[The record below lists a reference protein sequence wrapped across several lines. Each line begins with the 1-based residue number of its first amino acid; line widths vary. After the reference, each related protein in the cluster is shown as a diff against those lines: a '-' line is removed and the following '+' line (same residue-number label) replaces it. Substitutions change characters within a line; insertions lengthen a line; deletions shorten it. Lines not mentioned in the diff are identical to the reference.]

1 MNNIKK
7 LIRFILI
14 YGIARTLFKVFGRL
28 RINFIKLPSFKIKD
42 VGLIGCGQFGF
53 ATIGFFISK
62 KSKHTFI
69 RAYDVDKKNQQSFEN
84 FYLIKKETASF
95 MSIINDIEVNY
106 VYIASNHF
114 SHTEYALS
122 AIKNNKIVY
131 IEKPISVN
139 YQQFKSFMIQ
149 NPGKTTQ
156 ELCSLIQF
164 YNFTPQTLPIAFKMF
179 NTYKNTYFDI
189 CGPFI
194 FKNNR
199 WFPVYSK
206 KYTDTIILAQENSYL
221 RNQINQY
228 KNQINQYKN
237 QFN

>member
-1 MNNIKK
+1 MSIDNGSYLKNCPILNSNTEQK
-7 LIRFILI
+7 LIDQCKF
-14 YGIARTLFKVFGRL
+14 
-28 RINFIKLPSFKIKD
+28 NFD
-42 VGLIGCGQFGF
+42 EQF
-53 ATIGFFISK
+53 
-62 KSKHTFI
+62 
-69 RAYDVDKKNQQSFEN
+69 
-84 FYLIKKETASF
+84 
-95 MSIINDIEVNY
+95 
-106 VYIASNHF
+106 
-114 SHTEYALS
+114 
-122 AIKNNKIVY
+122 
-131 IEKPISVN
+131 